1 MIGNNHLDRLSSMIA
16 DLDEEN
22 ALKLTRRLIAENN
35 DPLKII
41 EHSHKGMVQVGL
53 MYENGKYFISG
64 LIMAGEIME
73 QISQMVLP
81 LIIGNQLKH
90 ILGRVVLGTVE
101 GDIHFIGKDIFKT
114 FLRGHGFA
122 VHDLGV
128 DVPKNKFLSAIEEFK
143 PDIVGFSCLISTGI
157 DTLEETITYLR
168 ANVSPE
174 AAPKAYLI
182 GGRRMDIRISKA
194 VGSDLY
200 TADSMEGVRLCQNT
214 LKSFKPDP
222 TR

>member
-1 MIGNNHLDRLSSMIA
+1 MIENNSLNRLSSLIA
-16 DLDEEN
+16 KLDEEK
-22 ALKLTRRLIAENN
+22 ALKLARQLIAQGI
-35 DPLKII
+35 DPLQII
-41 EHSHKGMVQVGL
+41 EHSHKGMGKVGL
-53 MYENGKYFISG
+53 MYEKGNYFISG

-81 LIIGNQLKH
+81 LIIGDQLNQTV
-90 ILGRVVLGTVE
+90 GRVVLGTVE

-128 DVPKNKFLSAIEEFK
+128 DVPKSRFLSAIEEFK

-168 ANVSPE
+168 ANTPPD
-174 AAPKAYLI
+174 AAPIAYLI

-194 VGSDLY
+194 VGADLY
-200 TADSMEGVRLCQNT
+200 TADSMEGVRLCQET
-214 LKSFKPDP
+214 LESFKATT